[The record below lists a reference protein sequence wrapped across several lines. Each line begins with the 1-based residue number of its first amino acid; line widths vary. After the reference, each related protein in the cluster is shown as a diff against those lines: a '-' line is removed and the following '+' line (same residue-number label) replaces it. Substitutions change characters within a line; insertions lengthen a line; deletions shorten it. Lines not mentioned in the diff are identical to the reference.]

1 MGKLFW
7 KFFGFLF
14 LAQVATLAGTS
25 FYFWT
30 LRKSEFAESA
40 GIEITRPARDVI
52 LMATKTLEF
61 SGESALIALLES
73 FQGQHMPQVYVV
85 DADKKEILGRTFSS
99 EQLAAAEK
107 LAKSEQQSQYA
118 KKIQTANGKAYLFF
132 VPDQGDRPPPHLS
145 PPPDFAG
152 EPQLGEQPASQSQEI
167 REPPPNR
174 PHGPPPL
181 QNPQFLLG
189 PVLAGSVVSVIFAFL
204 IAWYFSKP
212 IKYLRSAFSQAAQG
226 DLTTRIGHVVE
237 YRRDELADLAR
248 HFDTMAT
255 RLESLMQGQR
265 RLMHHVSHELRS
277 PLARMQ
283 IAIGL
288 AKQTPEKVETS
299 LDRIQVESERM
310 NGLIGEL
317 LWLSKLESGAMVVKK
332 ETVELSH
339 LLQSM
344 VEDATFE
351 AQERGIK
358 ITQYIEANLTMQGD
372 ANLLYS
378 AIENVVRNAIK
389 YTFDHSTVTL
399 KLFQNSAQDRL
410 VLTVADEGV
419 GVSETELEAIFQ
431 PFMRSSNSH
440 AKDGYGV
447 GLAIAKQIVEA
458 HGGRLTAKNLYPRG
472 FEMRFDFPMS

>member
-1 MGKLFW
+1 
-7 KFFGFLF
+7 
-14 LAQVATLAGTS
+14 
-25 FYFWT
+25 
-30 LRKSEFAESA
+30 
-40 GIEITRPARDVI
+40 
-52 LMATKTLEF
+52 
-61 SGESALIALLES
+61 
-73 FQGQHMPQVYVV
+73 
-85 DADKKEILGRTFSS
+85 
-99 EQLAAAEK
+99 
-107 LAKSEQQSQYA
+107 
-118 KKIQTANGKAYLFF
+118 
-132 VPDQGDRPPPHLS
+132 
-145 PPPDFAG
+145 
-152 EPQLGEQPASQSQEI
+152 
-167 REPPPNR
+167 
-174 PHGPPPL
+174 
-181 QNPQFLLG
+181 
-189 PVLAGSVVSVIFAFL
+189 
-204 IAWYFSKP
+204 
-212 IKYLRSAFSQAAQG
+212 
-226 DLTTRIGHVVE
+226 
-237 YRRDELADLAR
+237 
-248 HFDTMAT
+248 
-255 RLESLMQGQR
+255 MQGQR

-472 FEMRFDFPMS
+472 FEMRFDFPMSWSYEIEKGFDW

>member
-14 LAQVATLAGTS
+14 LAQAATLAGTS

-30 LRKSEFAESA
+30 LRKNEFAENS

-61 SGESALIALLES
+61 SGEPALVALLES
-73 FQGQHMPQVYVV
+73 FQHQHMPQVYVV
-85 DADKKEILGRTFSS
+85 GSDKKEILGRKFSS

-107 LAKSEQQSQYA
+107 FAKIEQQSPYA
-118 KKIQTANGKAYLFF
+118 KKIQMEDGQAYLFF
-132 VPDQGDRPPPHLS
+132 VPDLGNRPPEHLS
-145 PPPDFAG
+145 PQPEPVGELSPTVQQASPNLEMRGPPQG
-152 EPQLGEQPASQSQEI
+152 
-167 REPPPNR
+167 
-174 PHGPPPL
+174 GPGGRPPL
-181 QNPQFLLG
+181 QPPQFLLG
-189 PVLAGSVVSVIFAFL
+189 PILAGSVVSVIFAFL

-212 IKYLRSAFSQAAQG
+212 IKYLRAAFSRAAQG
-226 DLTTRIGHVVE
+226 DLTTRIGHAVE

-248 HFDTMAT
+248 HFDTMAS

-317 LWLSKLESGAMVVKK
+317 LWLSKLESGAMAVKK

-358 ITQYIEANLTMQGD
+358 IVQYIEVDLTMQGD
-372 ANLLYS
+372 ADLLYS

-389 YTFDHSTVTL
+389 YSTDYSTVFL
-399 KLFQNSAQDRL
+399 RL
-410 VLTVADEGV
+410 LPNQAHDGLVITVADEGA
-419 GVSETELEAIFQ
+419 GVPEAELEAIFQ
-431 PFMRSSNSH
+431 PFMRSSNSQ

-458 HGGRLTAKNLYPRG
+458 HGGKMTAKNLHPHG
-472 FEMRFDFPMS
+472 FEMRFDLPLA